1 MGRKFGKIIFFFKK
15 GVFIP
20 QILWYT
26 SNRRRKD
33 TNFYGGDFVYI
44 KKTLSLLLALILVLT
59 SLTAC
64 GQDSED
70 SVAMD
75 DIPYIEQVA
84 LVDAEDVE
92 IPDEPAILAKAPS
105 IPNILT
111 PEPSGTSV
119 KQDDRAIIDYSNV
132 EDGYVMV
139 KFIGSTKK
147 RLKTQVAGPTTTYT
161 YNINVDEWTTFPL
174 SDGNGSYKVTVFE
187 NVTDNKYSTV
197 LSVSFKA
204 TLDDE
209 FAPFIRPN
217 QYVNYE
223 DAPNTVK
230 KAKSVVGKT
239 KDPLKKV
246 EKVYKYVIKNLSYD
260 TKLAKTVQSGYLPDL
275 DKVLK
280 KKKGIC
286 FDYAALMTGML
297 RSQGVPCKLVVGY
310 AGSAYHAWISVWSE
324 DTGWVDGAIYFD
336 GVKWQ
341 RMDPTFVSSAKN
353 SKSIKKYVGDG
364 SNYAPKLFY

>member
-1 MGRKFGKIIFFFKK
+1 M
-15 GVFIP
+15 
-20 QILWYT
+20 
-26 SNRRRKD
+26 
-33 TNFYGGDFVYI
+33 YI

-64 GQDSED
+64 GQNSED
-70 SVAMD
+70 SAAVD

-84 LVDAEDVE
+84 LVDEADTE

-105 IPNILT
+105 VPNMLK
-111 PEPSGTSV
+111 PKPSGTSV
-119 KQDDRAIIDYSNV
+119 KKDDRAIIDYSNV

-147 RLKTQVAGPTTTYT
+147 RLKTQVAGSTTTYT

-204 TLDDE
+204 TLEDE

-230 KAKSVVGKT
+230 KAKSIVGKT
-239 KDPLKKV
+239 KNPLKKV
-246 EKVYKYVIKNLSYD
+246 EKVYKYVVKNLSYD

-324 DTGWVDGAIYFD
+324 KTGWVDGAIYFD

-364 SNYAPKLFY
+364 SNYSPRLFY

>member
-1 MGRKFGKIIFFFKK
+1 M
-15 GVFIP
+15 
-20 QILWYT
+20 
-26 SNRRRKD
+26 
-33 TNFYGGDFVYI
+33 YI

-64 GQDSED
+64 GQNSED
-70 SVAMD
+70 SAAVD

-84 LVDAEDVE
+84 LVDEADTE

-105 IPNILT
+105 VPNMLK
-111 PEPSGTSV
+111 PKPSGTSV
-119 KQDDRAIIDYSNV
+119 KKDDRAIIDYSNV

-204 TLDDE
+204 TLEDE

-223 DAPNTVK
+223 DAPNTIK
-230 KAKSVVGKT
+230 KAKSIVGKT
-239 KDPLKKV
+239 KNPLKKV
-246 EKVYKYVIKNLSYD
+246 EKVYRYVVKNLSYD

-324 DTGWVDGAIYFD
+324 KTGWVDGAIYFD

-364 SNYAPKLFY
+364 SNYSPRLFY